1 MSQWFVM
8 YTKPRQEAV
17 AVDNLERQQYR
28 VFFPKAKVRK
38 RKSGMPAAEVVEPL
52 FPRYMFVKLESG
64 VDDFSKLRSTK
75 GCVDLVKFGGKATPV
90 PDELIDLI
98 QAQVDDSDQL
108 DLAAVSLPAVG
119 STVRVEEGPFEG
131 LLGTIANHK
140 SADRVLVLLNVLGA
154 QRRVELGA
162 GQVEKVAK

>member
-17 AVDNLERQQYR
+17 ALDNLERQQYR

-38 RKSGMPAAEVVEPL
+38 RKSGRPATEVIEPL
-52 FPRYMFVKLESG
+52 FARYMFVKLESG

-75 GCVDLVKFGGKATPV
+75 GCVDLVKFGGKPTPV
-90 PDELIDLI
+90 PEELIELI
-98 QAQVDDSDQL
+98 QAQVDESDQL
-108 DLAAVSLPAVG
+108 DLAKVVLPAVG
-119 STVRVEEGPFEG
+119 SVVRVEEGPFEG
-131 LLGTIANHK
+131 LLGTIASHK

-154 QRRVELGA
+154 ERRVELGA
-162 GQVEKVAK
+162 VQVQNASN